1 MKVLKNQP
9 RQLKLINKN
18 IVKNYTGTIILSVY

>member
-9 RQLKLINKN
+9 GQAKLINKN
-18 IVKNYTGTIILSVY
+18 IVKNYNYPIRVSV

>member
-9 RQLKLINKN
+9 YQLKLINKN
-18 IVKNYTGTIILSVY
+18 IVKNYILCNALSV